1 MGVLD
6 ASRECRV
13 RTGIAAVQILLDD
26 LEHAFSCRDKTDDA
40 HRVDF
45 GLDTERR
52 LGLTSR
58 EAIYQACPKRF
69 QPIIM
74 STMAAMF
81 GAVPLACGAPFARR
95 RSATLRWH
103 DGCQLFGPTA
113 RVRICEQRRH
123 GRE

>member
-58 EAIYQACPKRF
+58 GDVPVDVELGGQA
-69 QPIIM
+69 
-74 STMAAMF
+74 
-81 GAVPLACGAPFARR
+81 LL
-95 RSATLRWH
+95 TLSH
-103 DGCQLFGPTA
+103 
-113 RVRICEQRRH
+113 
-123 GRE
+123 